1 MGLRR
6 IVSDAEIAE
15 ALAQVG
21 LAGAQSQLAGTL
33 SAGQRRRL
41 AVARILL
48 SAAPLWILDEPYTN
62 LDAEGTELVSSLI
75 GRHLDA
81 GGAALIAAHH
91 PPAIRNHV
99 ARRVSGMPPIDD
111 DLVLGMAREH
121 RDALVDLDER
131 LRDRTF
137 TLKEFVRLVESLP
150 PAVDGDPSVSLRERV
165 AQAAAARADGFPGN
179 PHDEDV
185 VDPLGLP
192 MQSYRAVAWELDEWI
207 TRLVDGLFGPVEVRA
222 ASEG

>member
-1 MGLRR
+1 MSSILVVCTGNICR
-6 IVSDAEIAE
+6 SPIAE
-15 ALAQVG
+15 GLLRKALTSRFG
-21 LAGAQSQLAGTL
+21 AGAPSVS
-33 SAGQRRRL
+33 SAGIWGVIGSNATPE
-41 AVARILL
+41 AVA
-48 SAAPLWILDEPYTN
+48 AAEERGVD
-62 LDAEGTELVSSLI
+62 
-75 GRHLDA
+75 
-81 GGAALIAAHH
+81 
-91 PPAIRNHV
+91 IRNHV

-150 PAVDGDPSVSLRERV
+150 PADDGDPSVSLRGRV
-165 AQAAAARADGFPGN
+165 AQAAAARADGFSGN

-207 TRLVDGLFGPVEVRA
+207 ARLVDGLFGPVEVRA

>member
-1 MGLRR
+1 MSSILVVCTGNICRSPIAEGLLRKALTSR
-6 IVSDAEIAE
+6 FGERAPSVSSAGIWGVVGSDATPE
-15 ALAQVG
+15 
-21 LAGAQSQLAGTL
+21 
-33 SAGQRRRL
+33 
-41 AVARILL
+41 AVA
-48 SAAPLWILDEPYTN
+48 AAEERGVD
-62 LDAEGTELVSSLI
+62 
-75 GRHLDA
+75 
-81 GGAALIAAHH
+81 
-91 PPAIRNHV
+91 IRNHV
-99 ARRVSGMPPIDD
+99 ARGVSGMPPIDD

-121 RDALVDLDER
+121 REALVDLDER
-131 LRDRTF
+131 LRDRAF

-165 AQAAAARADGFPGN
+165 AEAAAARADGFQGN

-207 TRLVDGLFGPVEVRA
+207 ARLVDGLFGPVEVRA

>member
-1 MGLRR
+1 MSSILVVCTGNICR
-6 IVSDAEIAE
+6 SPIAE
-15 ALAQVG
+15 GLMRKALTSRFG
-21 LAGAQSQLAGTL
+21 AGAPTVS
-33 SAGQRRRL
+33 SAGIWGVIGSSATPE
-41 AVARILL
+41 AVA
-48 SAAPLWILDEPYTN
+48 AAEERGVD
-62 LDAEGTELVSSLI
+62 
-75 GRHLDA
+75 
-81 GGAALIAAHH
+81 
-91 PPAIRNHV
+91 IRNHV

-150 PAVDGDPSVSLRERV
+150 PADDGDPSVSLRGRV
-165 AQAAAARADGFPGN
+165 AQAAAARADGFSGN

>member
-1 MGLRR
+1 MSSILVVCTGNICR
-6 IVSDAEIAE
+6 SPIAE
-15 ALAQVG
+15 GLLRKALTSRFG
-21 LAGAQSQLAGTL
+21 AGAPSVS
-33 SAGQRRRL
+33 SAGIWGVIGSSATPE
-41 AVARILL
+41 AVT
-48 SAAPLWILDEPYTN
+48 AAEERGVD
-62 LDAEGTELVSSLI
+62 
-75 GRHLDA
+75 
-81 GGAALIAAHH
+81 
-91 PPAIRNHV
+91 IRNHV

-121 RDALVDLDER
+121 RDALVDLDEW

-150 PAVDGDPSVSLRERV
+150 PAVDGDPSVSLHERV
-165 AQAAAARADGFPGN
+165 AQAAAARADGFSGN

-207 TRLVDGLFGPVEVRA
+207 ARLVDGLFGPVEVRA

>member
-1 MGLRR
+1 
-6 IVSDAEIAE
+6 
-15 ALAQVG
+15 
-21 LAGAQSQLAGTL
+21 
-33 SAGQRRRL
+33 
-41 AVARILL
+41 
-48 SAAPLWILDEPYTN
+48 
-62 LDAEGTELVSSLI
+62 
-75 GRHLDA
+75 
-81 GGAALIAAHH
+81 
-91 PPAIRNHV
+91 
-99 ARRVSGMPPIDD
+99 
-111 DLVLGMAREH
+111 MAREH

-165 AQAAAARADGFPGN
+165 AQAGAARADGFSGN

-207 TRLVDGLFGPVEVRA
+207 ARLVDGLFGPVEVRA

>member
-1 MGLRR
+1 MSSILVVCTGNICR
-6 IVSDAEIAE
+6 SPIAE
-15 ALAQVG
+15 GLMRKALTSRFG
-21 LAGAQSQLAGTL
+21 AGAPTVS
-33 SAGQRRRL
+33 SAGIWGVIGSSATPE
-41 AVARILL
+41 AVA
-48 SAAPLWILDEPYTN
+48 AAEERGVD
-62 LDAEGTELVSSLI
+62 
-75 GRHLDA
+75 
-81 GGAALIAAHH
+81 
-91 PPAIRNHV
+91 IRNHV

-150 PAVDGDPSVSLRERV
+150 PADDGDPSVSLRGRV
-165 AQAAAARADGFPGN
+165 AQAAAARADGFSGN

-207 TRLVDGLFGPVEVRA
+207 ARLVDGLFGPVEVRA

>member
-1 MGLRR
+1 MSSILVVCTGNICR
-6 IVSDAEIAE
+6 SPIAE
-15 ALAQVG
+15 GLLRKALTSRF
-21 LAGAQSQLAGTL
+21 GAAAPTVS
-33 SAGQRRRL
+33 SAGIWGVIGSSATPE
-41 AVARILL
+41 AVA
-48 SAAPLWILDEPYTN
+48 AAEERGVD
-62 LDAEGTELVSSLI
+62 
-75 GRHLDA
+75 
-81 GGAALIAAHH
+81 
-91 PPAIRNHV
+91 IRDHV

-121 RDALVDLDER
+121 REALVDLDER
-131 LRDRTF
+131 LRDRAF

-165 AQAAAARADGFPGN
+165 AQAAAARADGFSGN

-207 TRLVDGLFGPVEVRA
+207 TRSVDGLFGPVEVRA

>member
-1 MGLRR
+1 MSSILVVCTGNICR
-6 IVSDAEIAE
+6 SPIAE
-15 ALAQVG
+15 GLLRKALTSG
-21 LAGAQSQLAGTL
+21 FGAGAPSVS
-33 SAGQRRRL
+33 SAGVWGVIGSGATPE
-41 AVARILL
+41 AVA
-48 SAAPLWILDEPYTN
+48 AAEERGVD
-62 LDAEGTELVSSLI
+62 
-75 GRHLDA
+75 
-81 GGAALIAAHH
+81 
-91 PPAIRNHV
+91 IRNHV

-150 PAVDGDPSVSLRERV
+150 PADDGDPSVSLRGRV
-165 AQAAAARADGFPGN
+165 AQAAAARADGFSGN

>member
-1 MGLRR
+1 MSSILVVCTGNICR
-6 IVSDAEIAE
+6 SPIAE
-15 ALAQVG
+15 GLMRKALASRFG
-21 LAGAQSQLAGTL
+21 AGAPPVS
-33 SAGQRRRL
+33 SAGIWGVIGSSATPE
-41 AVARILL
+41 AVA
-48 SAAPLWILDEPYTN
+48 AAEERGVD
-62 LDAEGTELVSSLI
+62 
-75 GRHLDA
+75 
-81 GGAALIAAHH
+81 
-91 PPAIRNHV
+91 IRDHV

-121 RDALVDLDER
+121 REALVDLDER
-131 LRDRTF
+131 LRDRAF

-165 AQAAAARADGFPGN
+165 AQAAAARADGFSGN

-207 TRLVDGLFGPVEVRA
+207 TRSVDGLFGPVEARA

>member
-1 MGLRR
+1 MSSILVVCTGNICR
-6 IVSDAEIAE
+6 SPIAE
-15 ALAQVG
+15 GLLRKALTSRFG
-21 LAGAQSQLAGTL
+21 SGAPSVS
-33 SAGQRRRL
+33 SAGIWGVIGSSATSE
-41 AVARILL
+41 AVA
-48 SAAPLWILDEPYTN
+48 AAEERGVD
-62 LDAEGTELVSSLI
+62 
-75 GRHLDA
+75 
-81 GGAALIAAHH
+81 
-91 PPAIRNHV
+91 IRNHV

-150 PAVDGDPSVSLRERV
+150 PVVDGDPSASLRERV
-165 AQAAAARADGFPGN
+165 AQAAAARADGFSGN

-207 TRLVDGLFGPVEVRA
+207 ARLVDGLFGQVEVRA